1 MIIRRSLSSLGIFA
15 LLCLAEPRA
24 FAHAIIVEASPAARS
39 TVAAGDI
46 PIEIKFNSRVD
57 RARSRLALIDA
68 RGAVVKLDLA
78 ESSAERM
85 SALATAVVPGN
96 YRIEWYVLSIDGH
109 ITRGNI
115 KFSVS
120 TTGP

>member
-1 MIIRRSLSSLGIFA
+1 MIHRRSLRSLGIFA

-24 FAHAIIVEASPAARS
+24 FAHAIIVEASPAVRS
-39 TVAAGDI
+39 TVPAGDI

-68 RGAVVKLDLA
+68 RGAVVKLNLA

-96 YRIEWYVLSIDGH
+96 YRIEWYVLSIDVH

-120 TTGP
+120 TKGP